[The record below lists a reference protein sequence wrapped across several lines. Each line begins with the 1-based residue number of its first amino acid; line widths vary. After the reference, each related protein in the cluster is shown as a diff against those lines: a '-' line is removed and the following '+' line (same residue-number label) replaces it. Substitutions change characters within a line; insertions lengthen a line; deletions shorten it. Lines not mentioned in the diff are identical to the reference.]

1 MNYSTSQSKRRLLF
15 YTLFLAYICAGI
27 VSILPGPTLP
37 ILAQHTGV
45 ALAVAG
51 WAFTSSATGFML
63 GVAIAGVMIGRIGPK
78 YILMSGLVI
87 MACTSI
93 VTPWTHVFPV
103 VLAAQFVSGIGF
115 GFLDVSINIIVTLS
129 FEDTLGETLNNLH
142 SSYGIGALLAPLVL
156 SLALQAAHEA
166 IWAYL
171 IGSLA
176 GLAGIFLLVRQ
187 HIPTVPRQREGSQQQ
202 SIQAITVFKQT
213 LLWLMALQLSL
224 YVGAEVG
231 FSNWIVTAVSQSA
244 FISLALAAPSAT
256 AFWAG
261 MTIGRLLGAQ
271 ALKRGILSE
280 KQLLYLSILGGGV
293 SGLIVAAFVGQIGI
307 SFGVSLLVGLFFG
320 PIFPGVMAIAS
331 RWFVH
336 VLGAVSSV
344 MLISAGVAGMILPVL
359 MGFLIQGIGFHWV
372 MAIPA
377 LVCLA
382 IVVPFSL
389 ALGKRYRVLQL
400 PVDMQAMEEARHLQ
414 RAVSGQDTLEQ
425 R

>member
-1 MNYSTSQSKRRLLF
+1 MNYSTSQGKRRLLF

-37 ILAQHTGV
+37 LLAQHTGV

-51 WAFTSSATGFML
+51 WAFTSGATGFML

-78 YILMSGLVI
+78 YVLMSGLAI
-87 MACTSI
+87 MACTGI
-93 VTPWTHVFPV
+93 VTPWTHLFLLL
-103 VLAAQFVSGIGF
+103 LAAQFVAGIGF

-129 FEDTLGETLNNLH
+129 FEDTLGETLNNVH

-156 SLALQAAHEA
+156 SLALQVAHEA
-166 IWAYL
+166 MWAYL
-171 IGSLA
+171 TGSLM

-187 HIPTVPRQREGSQQQ
+187 HIPSIPRRNEASQQQ
-202 SIQAITVFKQT
+202 DAAASTTVFRQV
-213 LLWLMALQLSL
+213 LLWLMALQMGL

-231 FSNWIVTAVSQSA
+231 FSSWIVTAVSQSA
-244 FISLALAAPSAT
+244 LISLVLAAPSAT
-256 AFWAG
+256 AFWTG

-271 ALKRGILSE
+271 ALKRGIMSE
-280 KQLLYLSILGGGV
+280 KQLLYLSILGGGIG
-293 SGLIVAAFVGQIGI
+293 GLIVAAFVRYIGV

-320 PIFPGVMAIAS
+320 PIFPGVMAMAS

-336 VLGAVSSV
+336 TLGTVSSV
-344 MLISAGVAGMILPVL
+344 MLISAGAAGMILPVL
-359 MGFLIQGIGFHWV
+359 MGFLISDIGFSWV

-389 ALGKRYRVLQL
+389 ALGKQHRALLL
-400 PVDMQAMEEARHLQ
+400 PADTQAPEEES
-414 RAVSGQDTLEQ
+414 VYKT
-425 R
+425 

>member
-1 MNYSTSQSKRRLLF
+1 MNYSTSQGKRRLRF

-51 WAFTSSATGFML
+51 WAFTSGATGFMV
-63 GVAIAGVMIGRIGPK
+63 GVAIAGMMIGRIGPK
-78 YILMSGLVI
+78 YVLMSGLAIMTCAGIVI
-87 MACTSI
+87 
-93 VTPWTHVFPV
+93 PWTHLFLLL
-103 VLAAQFVSGIGF
+103 LAAQFVAGIGF

-156 SLALQAAHEA
+156 SLALQVAHEA

-171 IGSLA
+171 TA
-176 GLAGIFLLVRQ
+176 VFRQ
-187 HIPTVPRQREGSQQQ
+187 V
-202 SIQAITVFKQT
+202 
-213 LLWLMALQLSL
+213 LLWLMALQMGL

-231 FSNWIVTAVSQSA
+231 FSSWIVTAVSQSA
-244 FISLALAAPSAT
+244 LISLALAAPSAT

-280 KQLLYLSILGGGV
+280 KQLLYLSILGGGI
-293 SGLIVAAFVGQIGI
+293 SGLVVAAFVRYIGV

-336 VLGAVSSV
+336 TLGTVSSV
-344 MLISAGVAGMILPVL
+344 MLISAGAAGMIMPVL
-359 MGFLIQGIGFHWV
+359 MGFLIADIGFSWV

-377 LVCLA
+377 LVCLTIA
-382 IVVPFSL
+382 VPFSL
-389 ALGKRYRVLQL
+389 ALRRQRHALQL
-400 PVDMQAMEEARHLQ
+400 PGDMQATEKES
-414 RAVSGQDTLEQ
+414 VYKT
-425 R
+425 

>member
-51 WAFTSSATGFML
+51 WAFTSGATGFMV

-78 YILMSGLVI
+78 YVLMSGLAI
-87 MACTSI
+87 MTCTGI
-93 VTPWTHVFPV
+93 VTPWTHLFPV
-103 VLAAQFVSGIGF
+103 LLGAQFVAGIGF

-156 SLALQAAHEA
+156 SLVLQVAHDA
-166 IWAYL
+166 TWAYL
-171 IGSLA
+171 TGSLM

-187 HIPTVPRQREGSQQQ
+187 HIPTVPRQKEGLQQQ
-202 SIQAITVFKQT
+202 GIQTTTVFRQA
-213 LLWLMALQLSL
+213 LLWLMALQLGL

-231 FSNWIVTAVSQSA
+231 FSSWIVTAVSQSA

-256 AFWAG
+256 AFWTG

-271 ALKRGILSE
+271 VLKRGILSE
-280 KQLLYLSILGGGV
+280 KQLLYVSIISGGA
-293 SGLIVAAFVGQIGI
+293 SGLIVAAFVRYIGV
-307 SFGVSLLVGLFFG
+307 SFGASLLAGLFFG

-336 VLGAVSSV
+336 TLGAVSSV

-359 MGFLIQGIGFHWV
+359 MGFLIADIGFSWV

-389 ALGKRYRVLQL
+389 ALRRQRLALQL
-400 PVDMQAMEEARHLQ
+400 PADTQVTEEESSVYR
-414 RAVSGQDTLEQ
+414 
-425 R
+425 

>member
-1 MNYSTSQSKRRLLF
+1 MNYSTSQGKRRLRF

-51 WAFTSSATGFML
+51 WAFTSGATGFMV
-63 GVAIAGVMIGRIGPK
+63 GVAITGMMIGRMGPK
-78 YILMSGLVI
+78 YVLMSGLAIMTCAGIVI
-87 MACTSI
+87 
-93 VTPWTHVFPV
+93 PWTHLFLLL
-103 VLAAQFVSGIGF
+103 LAAQFVAGIGF

-156 SLALQAAHEA
+156 SLALQVAHEA

-171 IGSLA
+171 TGSLM

-187 HIPTVPRQREGSQQQ
+187 HLPSVPRRNEALQQQ
-202 SIQAITVFKQT
+202 DIAVSSTVFRQV
-213 LLWLMALQLSL
+213 LLWLMALQMGL

-231 FSNWIVTAVSQSA
+231 FSSWIVTAVSQSA
-244 FISLALAAPSAT
+244 LISLALAAPSAT

-280 KQLLYLSILGGGV
+280 KQLLYLSILGGGI
-293 SGLIVAAFVGQIGI
+293 SGLVVAAFVRYIGV

-336 VLGAVSSV
+336 TLGTVSSV
-344 MLISAGVAGMILPVL
+344 MLISAGAAGMIMPVL
-359 MGFLIQGIGFHWV
+359 MGFLIADIGFSWV

-377 LVCLA
+377 LVCLTIA
-382 IVVPFSL
+382 VPFSL
-389 ALGKRYRVLQL
+389 ALRRQRHALQL
-400 PVDMQAMEEARHLQ
+400 PGDMQATEKES
-414 RAVSGQDTLEQ
+414 VYKT
-425 R
+425 

>member
-15 YTLFLAYICAGI
+15 YSLFLAYICAGI

-51 WAFTSSATGFML
+51 WAFTSGATGFML

-78 YILMSGLVI
+78 YVLMSGLAI
-87 MACTSI
+87 MACTGI
-93 VTPWTHVFPV
+93 VIPWTHLFLLL
-103 VLAAQFVSGIGF
+103 LAAQFVAGIGF

-156 SLALQAAHEA
+156 SLALQVAHEA
-166 IWAYL
+166 TWAYL
-171 IGSLA
+171 TGSLM
-176 GLAGIFLLVRQ
+176 GLAGIFLLVQQ
-187 HIPTVPRQREGSQQQ
+187 HIPSVPRRNEALQQQ
-202 SIQAITVFKQT
+202 DIAASTTVFRQV
-213 LLWLMALQLSL
+213 LLWLMALQLGL

-231 FSNWIVTAVSQSA
+231 FSSWIVTAVSQSA
-244 FISLALAAPSAT
+244 LIPLALAAPSAT

-280 KQLLYLSILGGGV
+280 KQLLYLSIVGGGA
-293 SGLIVAAFVGQIGI
+293 SGLIVAAFVRYIGV

-331 RWFVH
+331 RWFVRT
-336 VLGAVSSV
+336 LGAVSSV
-344 MLISAGVAGMILPVL
+344 MLISAGTAGMILPVL
-359 MGFLIQGIGFHWV
+359 MGFLISDIGFSWV

-377 LVCLA
+377 LVCLT

-389 ALGKRYRVLQL
+389 ALRRQRHALQL
-400 PVDMQAMEEARHLQ
+400 PADTQAPEKELRLC
-414 RAVSGQDTLEQ
+414 
-425 R
+425 

>member
-1 MNYSTSQSKRRLLF
+1 MHSSLFHSRRLLF

-51 WAFTSSATGFML
+51 WVFTSSATGFML
-63 GVAIAGVMIGRIGPK
+63 GVAIAGVMMGRIGPK
-78 YILMSGLVI
+78 YVLMSGLVI
-87 MACTSI
+87 MACTGI
-93 VTPWTHVFPV
+93 VTPWTHLFPV
-103 VLAAQFVSGIGF
+103 LLAAQFVSGMGF

-156 SLALQAAHEA
+156 SLALQVAHDA

-171 IGSLA
+171 TGSLA
-176 GLAGIFLLVRQ
+176 GLAGLFLLARQ
-187 HIPTVPRQREGSQQQ
+187 HIPSVLRQREGSQQQ
-202 SIQAITVFKQT
+202 GIQAITVFKQA

-271 ALKRGILSE
+271 ALKRGLLSE
-280 KQLLYLSILGGGV
+280 KQLLYLSILGGGI

-331 RWFVH
+331 RRFVH
-336 VLGAVSSV
+336 ALGTVSSV
-344 MLISAGVAGMILPVL
+344 MLISAGVAAMILPVL

-377 LVCLA
+377 LVCMA
-382 IVVPFSL
+382 IVIPLSL
-389 ALGKRYRVLQL
+389 TLGKRYHVLQL
-400 PVDMQAMEEARHLQ
+400 LVDMQAVEEVRHVQ
-414 RAVSGQDTLEQ
+414 RAVGSQDTHEQ